1 MDRRTSRR
9 SDRAVT
15 TTMLDLQ
22 GSYATGGENDMDW
35 GLTGKTALVT
45 GAAAG
50 IGAGIAR
57 HFSDAGARVFGADLA
72 WPEGERTETPSLTP
86 VALDVTDREAVRSA
100 VQRIAEEANGL
111 HVLVN
116 NAGTMRARDSFFEY
130 DGNDWESM
138 LTVNASGLFFCVQAA
153 AEVMS
158 ERGEGAIINVA
169 SIAGRNGRTLSP
181 PYAASKAA
189 VINITRSAALALAS
203 KGIRVNAVA
212 PGIIDTGFN
221 RRLGAQFGPREGLTP
236 EEYVAKR
243 AEIVPLGRVGT
254 PDDVA
259 RVVCFLASPH
269 SGYVTGQ
276 TLNVDGGIVMD

>member
-1 MDRRTSRR
+1 
-9 SDRAVT
+9 
-15 TTMLDLQ
+15 
-22 GSYATGGENDMDW
+22 MDW
-35 GLTGKTALVT
+35 GLTGRTVLVT

-50 IGAGIAR
+50 IGAAIAR
-57 HFSDAGARVFGADLA
+57 HFADAGAHVFGADLA
-72 WPEGERTETPSLTP
+72 WPEGEGIVTPSLTP
-86 VALDVTDREAVRSA
+86 VSLDVTDRTAVRSI
-100 VQRIAEEANGL
+100 VRRIADEANGL

-130 DGNDWESM
+130 DDSDWGSI
-138 LTVNASGLFFCVQAA
+138 LGVNASGLFFCLQAG

-158 ERGEGAIINVA
+158 EQGEGAIVNIA

-189 VINITRSAALALAS
+189 VINITRSAALTLAS

-212 PGIIDTGFN
+212 PGIIDTDFN
-221 RRLGAQFGPREGLTP
+221 RRLGAQFGPRDGLTP
-236 EEYVAKR
+236 EQYVAKR
-243 AEIVPLGRVGT
+243 VEMVPLGRIGT

-259 RVVCFLASPH
+259 RVVCFLAS
-269 SGYVTGQ
+269 SYAGYVTGQ